1 MKKTI
6 FLFCYVLISKAAL
19 AGFADDIAK
28 GMFQKKVDEIY
39 SKAISCNPL
48 EVDSK
53 FKINVQD
60 WVKSQPPL
68 PEWQMLLDIEET
80 SKEARKYAKRKS
92 SNDKVQHCLA
102 GCFIAKK
109 LDFKSAVL
117 VGWMKELSDASD
129 CSKKTN
135 FEKNDYLA
143 TVFGAKS
150 ASFEKECDKSCKK

>member
-6 FLFCYVLISKAAL
+6 VLFILVLISKTAL
-19 AGFADDIAK
+19 ASFADEIAK
-28 GMFQKKVDEIY
+28 SMFQKKVNELY
-39 SKAISCNPL
+39 SKALSCNPL

-53 FKINVQD
+53 SKIDVQD
-60 WVKSQPPL
+60 WIKIQPPL
-68 PEWQMLLDIEET
+68 PEWHMLAEIEQT
-80 SKEARKYAKRKS
+80 AQEARKYAKRNAK
-92 SNDKVQHCLA
+92 NDKVQHCLA

-109 LDFKSAVL
+109 LNYKSAVL

-143 TVFGAKS
+143 TILGAKVG
-150 ASFEKECDKSCKK
+150 AAEKQCEINCKK